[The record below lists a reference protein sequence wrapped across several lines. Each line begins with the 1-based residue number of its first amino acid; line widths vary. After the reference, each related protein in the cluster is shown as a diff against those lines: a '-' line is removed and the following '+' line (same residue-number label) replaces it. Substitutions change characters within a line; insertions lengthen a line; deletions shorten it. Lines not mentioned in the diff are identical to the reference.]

1 MPVALM
7 VMWLNGWK
15 PLILSHHAANFG
27 GFKYC
32 GSGDN
37 TFLIC
42 HKISQCHIVKGSFN
56 PPKSGCHRHCGT
68 GNAFNLSRDVRPCDR
83 KVMWLYGWELLI
95 ISLSHGL
102 LICHRTSHD
111 HVVVKGVF
119 FYSGWKSLIVSPN
132 LTNSGDVRPCSS
144 GDIID
149 LICCMTSQDYMIKE
163 SYRPARL
170 GGHRHYGSWDKFL
183 INLVISRDHIIKR
196 S

>member
-68 GNAFNLSRDVRPCDR
+68 GNAFNLSRDHVRPCDR

-119 FYSGWKSLIVSPN
+119 FLFWVKVPHSKSKPYQFWWRKALQQWRYNRFN
-132 LTNSGDVRPCSS
+132 LLH
-144 GDIID
+144 D
-149 LICCMTSQDYMIKE
+149 L
-163 SYRPARL
+163 PRL
-170 GGHRHYGSWDKFL
+170 HDQR
-183 INLVISRDHIIKR
+183 VI
-196 S
+196 